1 MSEVRR
7 IQSGITLIGFL
18 IVLIVLGFFAFLFMK
33 LYPAYYEYY
42 NVVTAMEAIK
52 KEPAVARWTPADI
65 LKSLDGLQGTAIQT
79 LDKRMYIN
87 YVDEKFVNKRSFQ
100 IKKISGGYL
109 LTVKYERR
117 EPVVYNLDYV
127 AKFERTVQLGSKMGT
142 N

>member
-1 MSEVRR
+1 MNEIRR
-7 IQSGITLIGFL
+7 VQSGITLIGFL

-52 KEPAVARWTPADI
+52 KEPAVARWSPADI
-65 LKSLDGLQGTAIQT
+65 LKS

-100 IKKISGGYL
+100 LKKISGGYT

-117 EPVVYNLDYV
+117 EPVIYNLDYV
-127 AKFERTVQLGSKMGT
+127 AKFERTVQLGSNLGT

>member
-65 LKSLDGLQGTAIQT
+65 LKSLD
-79 LDKRMYIN
+79 KRMYIN